1 MEFRVLG
8 PLEVVHNGDASAP
21 PGVKERTILAR
32 LLLEPARV
40 VPTDALIEAAWPE
53 TDPETAARSL
63 AVRLANLRAF
73 LEPGPRARRPPRR
86 CSCATAPATGSP
98 PTSTRSTPSG
108 SSGWS
113 PTPAALPPEAAL
125 AAYDEA
131 LALWRGAP
139 FGDVAYADFAQAE
152 IRRLEELRARAA
164 EGRVARAGRA
174 RTPRGGAARAR
185 SASSRPSR

>member
-8 PLEVVHNGDASAP
+8 PLEVVHDGEASAP

-73 LEPGPRARRPPRR
+73 LEPGALEYLSDDCVLEREPLEQLAADGALGAYRHEGYWR
-86 CSCATAPATGSP
+86 CLDTYKAAVVLEEEWNSGSP
-98 PTSTRSTPSG
+98 P
-108 SSGWS
+108 
-113 PTPAALPPEAAL
+113 
-125 AAYDEA
+125 
-131 LALWRGAP
+131 WR
-139 FGDVAYADFAQAE
+139 FA
-152 IRRLEELRARAA
+152 R
-164 EGRVARAGRA
+164 
-174 RTPRGGAARAR
+174 
-185 SASSRPSR
+185 